1 MGEFQL
7 DSIMNRE
14 MKAKAKSE
22 YIKRVKSLLWSQL
35 NGGNIIAGINTWA
48 VEIIRYGAGLLDWMK
63 EELKSIDI
71 KTRKIG

>member
-1 MGEFQL
+1 
-7 DSIMNRE
+7 